1 MKNVSQYLFN
11 APEGF
16 SRLVLEHKI
25 RPTAALKA
33 VFSLKPWA
41 LVSQLNVC
49 HTLHDLLAA
58 ATTYRVLLGL
68 WCKLLSGRESQKAAC
83 RAALLEC

>member
-1 MKNVSQYLFN
+1 MYVSQYLFN

-33 VFSLKPWA
+33 VISLKPCA
-41 LVSQLNVC
+41 LVSQLNAC
-49 HTLHDLLAA
+49 HTRHDLLAA

-68 WCKLLSGRESQKAAC
+68 
-83 RAALLEC
+83 